1 MGTGALVRDAMMR
14 GVPNNQTVTPPST
27 FLGILPPEMWD
38 KPKRLFA
45 VPFTVLTFVTATTRV
60 ASFQADVDNDY
71 VFYYGAASYRSADNL
86 TVIADPPAM
95 LVDLSTTGNQQ
106 SYNPPNL
113 GNDVANVFGT
123 ARQPSVWAM
132 PLILPAGQ
140 TLVMNLTSLAF
151 AATLNFRATLMGFRV
166 ARVLR

>member
-1 MGTGALVRDAMMR
+1 MLR
-14 GVPNNQTVTPPST
+14 GVPGNQNMIPPST

-45 VPFTVLTFVTATTRV
+45 VPFTILTFLQNTVRTAQ
-60 ASFQADVDNDY
+60 FQADIDNDY
-71 VFYYGAASYRSADNL
+71 VFYYAAVTTRAVDNL
-86 TVIADPPAM
+86 TLVADPAL

-106 SYNPPNL
+106 SYNPPNQ
-113 GNDVANVFGT
+113 GNDIANIFGT

-140 TLVMNLTSLAF
+140 TLIMNVTALGLSAS
-151 AATLNFRATLMGFRV
+151 LNFRATLMGFRV

>member
-1 MGTGALVRDAMMR
+1 MGTGAIVRDAMMR
-14 GVPNNQTVTPPST
+14 GVPNNMTSAPPST

-45 VPFTVLTFVTATTRV
+45 VPFTLLNFVANSNRS
-60 ASFQADVDNDY
+60 AQFQADVDNDY
-71 VFYYGAASYRSADNL
+71 VFYYGALSTRSVDNL
-86 TVIADPPAM
+86 TLVADPAM
-95 LVDLSTTGNQQ
+95 IVDLSNTGNQQ
-106 SYNPPNL
+106 SYNPPNQ
-113 GNDVANVFGT
+113 GNDIANIFGT

-140 TLVMNLTSLAF
+140 TLVMNVTSFGLNAS
-151 AATLNFRATLMGFRV
+151 LNFRATLMGFRV